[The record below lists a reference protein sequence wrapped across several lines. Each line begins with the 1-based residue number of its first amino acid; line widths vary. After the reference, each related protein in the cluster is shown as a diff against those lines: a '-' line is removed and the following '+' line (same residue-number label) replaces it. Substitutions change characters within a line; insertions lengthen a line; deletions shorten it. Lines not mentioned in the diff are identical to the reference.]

1 MNAFIRTDQKAATR
15 ARILDVARAHLERDG
30 FEATSIRGVAAEA
43 GVAAGTVLLHFADK
57 QDLLHAAL
65 FEDLEAR
72 WAVARKGARHRSLE
86 ADLVA
91 VARAFFEHYAARPT
105 LSRALL
111 RESLFAAPPWSERF
125 AGQVAEVHAHVAA
138 LAIRAQERG
147 ELRADV
153 DVALLGAAFFSF
165 YYFALIAWVQ
175 GGHPDPERLFRRM
188 LAQHLDGL
196 RPARR
201 P

>member
-1 MNAFIRTDQKAATR
+1 MNAFIRSDQKAATR

-30 FEATSIRGVAAEA
+30 FEATSIRGVATEA

-65 FEDLEAR
+65 FEDLESR

-91 VARAFFEHYAARPT
+91 VARAFFEHYAARPA

-138 LAIRAQERG
+138 LATRAQERR
-147 ELRADV
+147 ELRPDV

>member
-1 MNAFIRTDQKAATR
+1 MNTFSRADQKTATR
-15 ARILDVARAHLERDG
+15 ARILEVARGQLERAG
-30 FEATSIRGVAAEA
+30 FEATSIRAVAAEA

-72 WAVARKGARHRSLE
+72 WALSRKAAKHRSLE
-86 ADLVA
+86 ADLA
-91 VARAFFEHYAARPT
+91 ALARAFFDHYEARPA

-138 LAIRAQERG
+138 LATRAQERG
-147 ELRADV
+147 ELRPDV
-153 DVALLGAAFFSF
+153 DVALLGAVFFSF
-165 YYFALIAWVQ
+165 YYLALIAWVQ
-175 GGHPDPERLFRRM
+175 GAHPDPSRLFRRM

-201 P
+201 S